1 MKKYIA
7 TLMLMIVPAVTLPVL
22 LPETAEAQKR
32 YVQRTVNR
40 NGRVR
45 YRRVAKPSFY
55 RRHRN
60 RTNLAIG
67 TGGGALIGGLLGG
80 GKGALIGAG
89 VGAGSSALYTYKL
102 NPKKRKY
109 YKVRRARRN

>member
-1 MKKYIA
+1 MMKKYIA
-7 TLMLMIVPAVTLPVL
+7 TLIMMVVPAVTLSL
-22 LPETAEAQKR
+22 ALPTTAEAQKQ
-32 YVQRTVNR
+32 YVQRYVDR

-60 RTNLAIG
+60 RSNLAIG
-67 TGGGALIGGLLGG
+67 TGGGAILGALIGGK
-80 GKGALIGAG
+80 KGALIGAG

-102 NPKKRKY
+102 NPKTRKY
-109 YKVRRARRN
+109 YKVRRR

>member
-1 MKKYIA
+1 MRKYIA
-7 TLMLMIVPAVTLPVL
+7 TFIMLVMVAGLMPLMMPI
-22 LPETAEAQKR
+22 TAEAQKQ
-32 YVQRTVNR
+32 YVQRYVDR

-60 RTNLAIG
+60 RSNVAIG
-67 TGGGALIGGLLGG
+67 TGGGALIGALAGG
-80 GKGALIGAG
+80 KKGALIGAG

-102 NPKKRKY
+102 NKKKRKY
-109 YKVRRARRN
+109 YKVRRR